1 MGLRRFFRR
10 RREDAELARELEAH
24 IAHEVDENVASGMSE
39 DVARRQAYL
48 KLGSPRRV
56 REDVWEWNTMGF
68 LDSVLRDLRYA
79 VRALW
84 RNPGFSIVSVLCLT
98 LGIGANAAVFSWI
111 EGVLLRPFPLVAH
124 QERMVAISGTEPH
137 GVDKGALG
145 CCYTDVSWPDFQDF
159 QTNCKLMDWLI
170 VDRITGTTL
179 SIGNRAE
186 RVTGSVVSSNYFDAL
201 GIHPILG
208 RGFEPAEDTGRNAH
222 PVTVISYWLWKERFK
237 GDPAIVGK
245 AQLLN
250 GVPHTIVGVAP
261 EGFYGTFVGYPM
273 QFWVPVSMQEVFD
286 PGGYKLDDRGETW
299 IEGFARLKPGV
310 TMEQAQAEI
319 SGVAKRLESDYL
331 ATNRGRGVK
340 LFPLWKTPF
349 NRAGALAP
357 TLEIALAV
365 VFFVLL
371 IACANVSSLLLVR
384 SLARRHEITVR
395 LAIGAKR
402 GRLLRQLLTEGLVLS
417 VLAAAGGL
425 AVAYLC
431 RNLLVVF
438 FPLSSVMA
446 TNLAGA
452 MDWRVLVFSLGICLI
467 STLMFGLVPALQTSK
482 VDLAGALK
490 SESGTSFGGRG
501 KSRIRS
507 ALVLFQV
514 SLSFILLV
522 GGSLLMQS
530 LRRIRTADPGFSADK
545 VMVTGFDLVSAG
557 YDATRAK
564 SFQDGLVDRVQA
576 LSGVESA
583 ALARIPPFSFAS
595 YFSAPVTV
603 DGYQSAPNERP
614 TEEYN
619 QVGPGYFATMG
630 IPVVSGREFT
640 RADNDT
646 TFPAVVVNEQMVAKY
661 WHGQDPVGKR
671 MQVRDRWMQVIGV
684 ARNSTYAT
692 FAEETEPFFYVSLGQ
707 LGRSFAVRT
716 NLMIRTSRSPG
727 TMATALAHEVRS
739 LDAGLG
745 LSEVITLRE
754 YMNRSALASQ
764 QIVVALLSIFGGIA
778 LLLAA
783 IGLYGV
789 MSYAV
794 SQSTREF
801 GLRIAL
807 GATPSDLLRLVMSH
821 GLTLTVGGVV
831 LGSVAALALT
841 RLIVGDLLYKVN
853 PRDPLAFGLA
863 FAVMTIASLAACF
876 LPAWRATRIDPVR
889 ALRD

>member
-1 MGLRRFFRR
+1 MGLRRFFLRH
-10 RREDAELARELEAH
+10 REDAELARELEAH
-24 IAHEVDENVASGMSE
+24 IAHELDENVSSGMSE
-39 DVARRQAYL
+39 DEARRQAYL

-56 REDVWEWNTMGF
+56 REDVWRWNTMGF
-68 LDSVLRDLRYA
+68 FDSVLRDLRYA
-79 VRALW
+79 VRVLV
-84 RNPGFSIVSVLCLT
+84 RNPGFSVVSVLCLT
-98 LGIGANAAVFSWI
+98 LGIGANTAVFSWI

-124 QERMVAISGTEPH
+124 QERMVAILGTEPH
-137 GVDKGALG
+137 GYDKGVLG
-145 CCYTDVSWPDFQDF
+145 CCYTDLSWPDFQDF
-159 QTNCKLMDWLI
+159 QKSCTLMDWFI

-179 SIGNRAE
+179 SIGERAE
-186 RVTGSVVSSNYFDAL
+186 RATGSVVSANYFDAL
-201 GIHPILG
+201 GVHPILG
-208 RGFEPAEDTGRNAH
+208 RGFEPAEDSGRNAH
-222 PVTVISYWLWKERFK
+222 PVTVISYWLWKERFN
-237 GDPAIVGK
+237 GNSSIVGK
-245 AQLLN
+245 TQFLN
-250 GVPHTIVGVAP
+250 GVRHTIVGVAP
-261 EGFYGTFVGYPM
+261 QGFYGTFVGYPM

-286 PGGYKLDDRGETW
+286 PGGYKLEDRGETW

-310 TMEQAQAEI
+310 TVEQAQAEI
-319 SGVAKRLESDYL
+319 SGVAKRLEADYL

-371 IACANVSSLLLVR
+371 IACANVSGLLLVR

-395 LAIGAKR
+395 LAIGSRR

-417 VLAAAGGL
+417 LVAAVGGL

-431 RNLLVVF
+431 RNLLTVF
-438 FPLSSVMA
+438 FPLSSVIA
-446 TNLAGA
+446 TNLTGA

-467 STLMFGLVPALQTSK
+467 STLMFALIPAFQTSK
-482 VDLAGALK
+482 IDLAGALK
-490 SESGTSFGGRG
+490 SDSGTSFGGRG
-501 KSRIRS
+501 KSQVRS
-507 ALVLFQV
+507 ALVLLQV

-545 VMVTGFDLVSAG
+545 VVVTGFDLVAAG
-557 YDATRAK
+557 YDVTRAK
-564 SFQDGLVDRVQA
+564 VFQDGLVDRVQA
-576 LSGVESA
+576 LPGVETA
-583 ALARIPPFSFAS
+583 ALVRIPPFSFVS
-595 YFSAPVTV
+595 YFSAPITV
-603 DGYQSAPNERP
+603 DAYQSAPNERP

-630 IPVVSGREFT
+630 IPIVSGREFT
-640 RADNDT
+640 RSDNDT

-671 MQVRDRWMQVIGV
+671 IQVKDRWMQVIGV
-684 ARNSTYAT
+684 ARNSKYAT
-692 FAEETEPFFYVSLGQ
+692 FAEEIKPFFYVSLGQ
-707 LGRSFAVRT
+707 LGRNFAVRT
-716 NLMIRTSRSPG
+716 NLMVRTSRSPG
-727 TMATALAHEVRS
+727 AMATALAHEVHS

-745 LSEVITLRE
+745 LSEVITMRE

-794 SQSTREF
+794 SQSTHEF
-801 GLRIAL
+801 GLRMAL
-807 GATPSDLLRLVMSH
+807 GASPSNLLRLVMSH
-821 GLTLTVGGVV
+821 GLALTVGGVA
-831 LGSVAALALT
+831 LGAVAALALT
-841 RLIVGDLLYKVN
+841 RLIADDLLYKVN

-863 FAVMTIASLAACF
+863 FVVMSIASVAACF
-876 LPAWRATRIDPVR
+876 VPAWRATCIDPVR